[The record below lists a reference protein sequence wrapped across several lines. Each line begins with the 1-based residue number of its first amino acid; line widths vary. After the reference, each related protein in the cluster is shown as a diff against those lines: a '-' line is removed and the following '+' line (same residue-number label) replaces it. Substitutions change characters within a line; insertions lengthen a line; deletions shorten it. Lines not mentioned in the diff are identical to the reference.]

1 MGAPCMAIPGMDVP
15 GTDVPNKQFDH
26 SNNLGL
32 ALDAL
37 LVAL

>member
-1 MGAPCMAIPGMDVP
+1 MGVPGMDVP
-15 GTDVPNKQFDH
+15 GTAIPRNDMPCKQFEH

>member
-1 MGAPCMAIPGMDVP
+1 MLVGVPGMAIP